1 MLRKR
6 CRKDKIVWKNL
17 CVPIKIDNFA
27 RKKICCSFMKSI
39 FLFLA
44 FCPGLVFLSSCKNE
58 SECRRQLA
66 DVEQVI
72 EQYPDSAWQILQKI
86 DSASVADGEE
96 KAIYNLLTTALRYR
110 KYLPVPND
118 SAIRYSSDYFASN
131 GDAYYQATAYYYH
144 GCVLLELGKRM
155 EAMQMMKK
163 AEESADKT
171 GDELLRNKIWEQL
184 YYINSSTS
192 NLQLAMSYARK
203 FLQSSLIIKDTF
215 SICRAYDDIAV
226 VFLRRNLRD
235 SCRLYREKCRMLA
248 EKAHVKYGRL
258 MTNQASD
265 LMEEGKYEEAKQL
278 LYEANRMEQRSNQ
291 FLMLGKIARSEG
303 DTLKARQY
311 LETALRAT
319 DRQFDVLIYKELS
332 DLQYEQ
338 QNYQESRRMLWLADS
353 LVYVQSDQAQSLPL
367 TLLQQEY
374 DQSIASLE
382 ASQRLNRWLA
392 GLLLVI
398 ACLSASVIF
407 YLLKARRLKSV
418 LSENVQRYNE
428 TLLTISAIESAEKLN
443 RQKISEQENAMDRM
457 NNELSDLNETV
468 IKQNKKLEQQRRK
481 LEQQREKMAESLGRG
496 KELYEKAERAEPLVL
511 FQPSDEQCFIDY
523 FAFTHGERFA
533 RLMMA
538 YKTPTRRLATF
549 LILRDMGK
557 NSDEIQHILSVSS
570 TTIRSYKHRLDV
582 KED

>member
-6 CRKDKIVWKNL
+6 CWKDKIVWKNL

-27 RKKICCSFMKSI
+27 RKMICSSFMKSI

-72 EQYPDSAWQILQKI
+72 EQYPDSAWQMLQKI

-131 GDAYYQATAYYYH
+131 GDSYYQATAYYYH

-265 LMEEGKYEEAKQL
+265 LMEEGKYEKAKQL

-338 QNYQESRRMLWLADS
+338 QNYKESRRMLWLADS

-407 YLLKARRLKSV
+407 YLLKARKLKTVVSKSIV
-418 LSENVQRYNE
+418 
-428 TLLTISAIESAEKLN
+428 A
-443 RQKISEQENAMDRM
+443 
-457 NNELSDLNETV
+457 LNEAKNEVERLRQTDENHGKMV
-468 IKQNKKLEQQRRK
+468 NQLNMKIQR
-481 LEQQREKMAESLGRG
+481 LNEEMALRLGTG
-496 KELYEKAERAEPLVL
+496 KEIYEKVVRREPLAG
-511 FQPSDEQCFIDY
+511 FTADDEQCLIDY
-523 FAFTHGERFA
+523 YAYTYSQRFA
-533 RLMMA
+533 SILLP
-538 YKTPTRRLATF
+538 YQLPTRRLVTY
-549 LILRDMGK
+549 LIMCDMGL
-557 NSDEIQHILSVSS
+557 SDKEIQQVLRISS
-570 TTIRSYKHRLDV
+570 STIRSYRYRL
-582 KED
+582 K